1 MTTRPSIDPRI
12 KLARLSEATLRA
24 MESTLIACEE
34 PMANLAVAYR
44 HAANQDYETNDEHD
58 ECLLSVARDLEMRVI
73 DSRSLRQRIS
83 SEIGRRYTGYDTV
96 DEQLAEFLASQGI
109 ECERS

>member
-1 MTTRPSIDPRI
+1 MTTRRYIDPKI
-12 KLARLSEATLRA
+12 KLARLSETTLRA
-24 MESTLIACEE
+24 MEATLLACEE

-83 SEIGRRYTGYDTV
+83 SEIGRRYTGYDTI
-96 DEQLAEFLASQGI
+96 DAQLADFMASQGI
-109 ECERS
+109 KS